1 MAIPGLDTFVQN
13 IGSGVSQ
20 VTGQVTGAINQVT
33 GAVNQVTGAVGQVTG
48 AVGQIGNQVTGA
60 INSVT
65 SGITGA
71 INNIGSALRSVNL
84 PRGGEVKTDAGG
96 AQVSFGAS
104 DVNNDWRVR
113 LSIPPLPEFEKSPVL
128 APLKVLGNMVF
139 PYTPTIQLSHTANY
153 NEVGV
158 THQNYQFMAYEN
170 SRADNI
176 IITAP
181 FNVEDGQQAKYWIA
195 ALHYFRSVTK
205 MFSGDDQDA
214 GNPPV
219 IVKLNGYGEYVFNN
233 VPVIVKSFSFD
244 LPQDADYIPADAN
257 LLAGIPGIGGFLG
270 AGVKTSRVP
279 TKSTLSV
286 TLQPIYS
293 RTAARY
299 FSLTEFVNGGYVSTG
314 GYV

>member
-1 MAIPGLDTFVQN
+1 MNIPGISTVTQS
-13 IGSGVSQ
+13 IGN
-20 VTGQVTGAINQVT
+20 VTSQVTGAI
-33 GAVNQVTGAVGQVTG
+33 GQVTG
-48 AVGQIGNQVTGA
+48 AVSQVGSQVTGA
-60 INSVT
+60 INSV
-65 SGITGA
+65 SGAITGG
-71 INNIGSALRSVNL
+71 INNVASAIRGANL
-84 PRGGEVKTDAGG
+84 PVGGEVNTSSGN
-96 AQVSFGAS
+96 AQALFGAS

-113 LSIPPLPEFEKSPVL
+113 LSIPPISEFQNSPVL

-170 SRADNI
+170 SRVDQI
-176 IITAP
+176 VITAP

-205 MFSGDDQDA
+205 MFSGPDQDA
-214 GNPPV
+214 GNPPP

-233 VPVIVKSFSFD
+233 VPVVVKSFSFD
-244 LPQDADYIPADAN
+244 LPQDADYIPADQN
-257 LLAGIPGIGGFLG
+257 LLAGIPGIGAFLG
-270 AGVKTSRVP
+270 GGVKTSRVP

-299 FSLTEFVNGGYVSTG
+299 FSLTQFVSGGYVNNGGYL
-314 GYV
+314 